1 MNYGGKRFERGAI
14 NASGFFQ
21 VVENGCRFMPNA
33 FKPTTGTQLLGG
45 FERRTAIMNYG
56 RKRFECGMIHA
67 SGIFHV
73 VGNGCRFMPKPSN
86 WGFGE

>member
-33 FKPTTGTQLLGG
+33 FKLAFWQVIAEEDVRSP
-45 FERRTAIMNYG
+45 
-56 RKRFECGMIHA
+56 
-67 SGIFHV
+67 
-73 VGNGCRFMPKPSN
+73 
-86 WGFGE
+86 